1 MFTGEWR
8 AGPCARVS
16 VWSAPRA
23 VSARV
28 GTGPGMRRRL
38 RARRR
43 RPSTRDLPSAIPPLE
58 TPPGRGKAWTRPR
71 VRPGLQARHARCVGT
86 QPGPRR
92 TPGGAGK
99 AKPNRFIWD
108 PFPGGSQIR
117 SVSSWPRTEVR
128 VPGAAEVSSGCVLGP
143 WERVG
148 IRSLR
153 VSWEVTHGDKKTPG
167 NEPGDIRTPPGL
179 GDCGSARSPFSLS
192 TVSVPPRRHHQSAQ

>member
-1 MFTGEWR
+1 MPLGGVYPRGRVCPVFTGEWR

-86 QPGPRR
+86 KPGPRR

-143 WERVG
+143 WASGKHSPRKRRAGEDQCPGGSGGRVKLGQG
-148 IRSLR
+148 ISMP
-153 VSWEVTHGDKKTPG
+153 KAP
-167 NEPGDIRTPPGL
+167 
-179 GDCGSARSPFSLS
+179 SLS
-192 TVSVPPRRHHQSAQ
+192 HSALQR